1 MKRQQRVETPH
12 QKKNQITVN
21 SNNNK
26 KGIQNNTRKEKGLS
40 ICNKEKYFISFKCSD
55 RANELLALSKLDLS

>member
-1 MKRQQRVETPH
+1 MQVLLRDNKGL
-12 QKKNQITVN
+12 KKQITVN
-21 SNNNK
+21 NNNNNK
-26 KGIQNNTRKEKGLS
+26 KGIQDNTRKDKGLS